1 MILLQFIIMFSSGYF
16 YLLYPYLGNAM
27 LCCAM
32 CIFSQFMLALKS
44 AVLGVFTPGKLAKA
58 TNQYPSS
65 SLFRDLVVIH
75 LPALHWIWSL
85 KKPGVVS
92 VVRKIKA

>member
-44 AVLGVFTPGKLAKA
+44 AVLGVFYTMEHSKLQE
-58 TNQYPSS
+58 TVC
-65 SLFRDLVVIH
+65 FTGELVAVFLLAH
-75 LPALHWIWSL
+75 HSALLPEPQFPFL
-85 KKPGVVS
+85 
-92 VVRKIKA
+92 

>member
-1 MILLQFIIMFSSGYF
+1 MHCSLMILLQFTIICVLEAIRF
-16 YLLYPYLGNAM
+16 YCIHIWVILCNAV
-27 LCCAM
+27 LT

-65 SLFRDLVVIH
+65 SFLETWL
-75 LPALHWIWSL
+75 LHIYQ
-85 KKPGVVS
+85 PFIGNGP
-92 VVRKIKA
+92 